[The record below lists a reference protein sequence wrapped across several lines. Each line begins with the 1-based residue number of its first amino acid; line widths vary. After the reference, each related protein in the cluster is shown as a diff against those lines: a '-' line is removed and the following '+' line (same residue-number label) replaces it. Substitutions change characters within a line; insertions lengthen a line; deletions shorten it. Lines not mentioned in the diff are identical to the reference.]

1 MIILN
6 IQHWEGDKA
15 QAMALLRLMADL
27 EPAKRTDA
35 YVLVTCRFDGTFDEE
50 SIAYASSKFDIR
62 KFRTTRKATGWPN
75 GPNQMAG
82 ESYLHCVE
90 SHRKGLFPN
99 AEVVMFIEADCVP
112 LRKTWISELYEEYKQ
127 SGKMITGCW
136 LKKLDAGVEHV
147 NGNCLMSI
155 NFWKRCKGMFWPD
168 IKGGWDATLRH
179 HMLPVAA
186 PSKLI
191 WSDYQLGMAHNPWK
205 GCDYLWQPKRFNDPS
220 NAFYGQDLYP
230 AWFHGVKV
238 MDGLECV
245 RNRLLTNSTNEPQ
258 DPAN

>member
-27 EPAKRTDA
+27 EPVKRTNA

-90 SHRKGLFPN
+90 GHRKGLFPN

-205 GCDYLWQPKRFNDPS
+205 GCSYLWQPKRFNDPS

-230 AWFHGVKV
+230 VWFHGVKV

-245 RNRLLTNSTNEPQ
+245 RNRLLINSTNEPQ